1 MKNIKEYVDIITAAG
16 SILKTDPDNT
26 TAKAIR
32 NMAGQA
38 LVNDRYPFTD
48 VNGGICIEVGPQ
60 TFVIDDETP
69 GAGPD
74 NAIITQLTRD
84 NLSLKARVRALLS
97 ALSAFSD
104 QTPLTAQSGLPE
116 ELDEEPA
123 EDKTKPAATAVPRA
137 TPKEKPAK
145 KEPPAQGT
153 AKPPIKF
160 ELEPSAQPVQKPGAI
175 ISPDFTGNLP
185 DSDDTTILNMFK
197 SNANTEKL
205 SGCYGTRIAVNDL
218 ALSEHIVTI
227 KDPNGVESKVTVVI
241 SPLSMEEG
249 ESDIMA
255 WIGNDIKSEVR
266 VSEERK
272 SVLLRLGSVD
282 LVASGSVTN
291 GRFEGKVSTTKN
303 MASKGI
309 TVQSSDKFT
318 EGSGHILIEDEGIC
332 IHAVPLSKNNS
343 GSGNAEFF
351 YAIMEKDKS
360 AIVGDNMNGK
370 GTIPFIY
377 NNQSH
382 TLKLTWRSGVLIGGV
397 R

>member
-74 NAIITQLTRD
+74 NAIITQLTCD

-104 QTPLTAQSGLPE
+104 QTPLTAQPGQPE

-123 EDKTKPAATAVPRA
+123 EDKPKPAAAAVPHS
-137 TPKEKPAK
+137 TPKKKPAEK
-145 KEPPAQGT
+145 VPPAQ
-153 AKPPIKF
+153 
-160 ELEPSAQPVQKPGAI
+160 PVLKPGAI
-175 ISPDFTGNLP
+175 IPPDFTGDLP
-185 DSDDTTILNMFK
+185 GSDDTTILNMFN

-205 SGCYGTRIAVNDL
+205 PGCYGSRIEVNDL
-218 ALSEHIVTI
+218 ALSEHNVTI
-227 KDPNGVESKVTVVI
+227 KDSNGVESKVTVVI

-266 VSEERK
+266 VSEGRK
-272 SVLLRLGSVD
+272 SVLLRLGSID

-303 MASKGI
+303 MASMGI

-318 EGSGHILIEDEGIC
+318 EGSGHILIEDEGIR

-351 YAIMEKDKS
+351 YAIMEKDK
-360 AIVGDNMNGK
+360 AAVVGDNMNEK

-377 NNQSH
+377 NKQAH